1 VALEGRI
8 ESRRYTAS
16 DGTPRKSWECKGER
30 LAVLTWPKDEEAPA
44 TEAEEVEPEERRSDA
59 TERRQA
65 LSSEEDGAA
74 GTGRAER
81 SAQEDRERAGR
92 RR

>member
-30 LAVLTWPKDEEAPA
+30 LAVLTWPKDEEGGAV
-44 TEAEEVEPEERRSDA
+44 AESDEEPEEPLQESASNNTGDKEGVSLSPARSDRP
-59 TERRQA
+59 ERVAR
-65 LSSEEDGAA
+65 
-74 GTGRAER
+74 
-81 SAQEDRERAGR
+81 
-92 RR
+92 